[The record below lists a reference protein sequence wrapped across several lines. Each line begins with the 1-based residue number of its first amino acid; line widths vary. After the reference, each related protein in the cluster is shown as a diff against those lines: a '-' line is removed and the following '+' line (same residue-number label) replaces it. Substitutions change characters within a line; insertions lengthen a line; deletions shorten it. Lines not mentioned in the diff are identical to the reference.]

1 MFVYLLLVLLVL
13 TTWKQNKASIVE
25 FQVLLSTC
33 CFSNFYFPAFLLW
46 VLMSSN
52 EFSYILTSFKCYC
65 WFFIKHITE
74 FMTYSSNLLIFAYD
88 LWYVWNCMLT
98 LVVCFSGFYCLCLKS
113 KCICRFSPSSS
124 HSPGLFRNIRE
135 FGAANTVQL
144 FVAINGNFSG
154 LIFFGTSHSKGELP
168 KPLFDKCSHMFTCI
182 PLK

>member
-25 FQVLLSTC
+25 FQVSLSTC
-33 CFSNFYFPAFLLW
+33 CFSNFYFSAFLVW
-46 VLMSSN
+46 VLMS
-52 EFSYILTSFKCYC
+52 LTSFKCYC
-65 WFFIKHITE
+65 WFFIKHITQ
-74 FMTYSSNLLIFAYD
+74 FMIYSSNLLIFTYD

-113 KCICRFSPSSS
+113 KCICRFSSSSS

-154 LIFFGTSHSKGELP
+154 LIFFGTSHSEGELP